1 MLYLQTLITK
11 KVTLLTI
18 ILALISPLAIHAQD
32 ITAAQKPESGS
43 QVAPNPPASVLP
55 PSLGGFQTTSDVK
68 EFRTDNLRE
77 LAADMEQVFREYRV
91 IAAASRDYGHV
102 KAEVFQTQNQ
112 FAAFGLF
119 SFVAGAT
126 KNQPEMQPLG
136 SESVRVGNGIV
147 FWKGNVFVRLQD
159 TTTKFSTENLG
170 VRRSWASGEGLAR
183 AISDAI
189 VTPNASVKYPTLL
202 DSLPAASK
210 LPGSEQY
217 FLGPESL
224 NADVAHSR
232 EMFDFVGET
241 EAVTADYKQSAASIG
256 SQGNPIPDQAVS
268 NSQRSKEPSTAPDS
282 LPLTLVI
289 VECHTPEFAT
299 DELARVTGYVTSLT
313 ENEQQQIVFKR
324 TGNYIIAAVNV
335 RDREFAE
342 GLINSIQYPYT
353 VKWLRNPLWPTNDP
367 FRTQKA
373 AQMLLSTF
381 GLLGLI
387 ILTVILGGS
396 IFGASVFLKRRKQ
409 QREVFSDAGGML
421 RLDIEPFVLA
431 LPPKRDN

>member
-1 MLYLQTLITK
+1 M
-11 KVTLLTI
+11 
-18 ILALISPLAIHAQD
+18 ILALISPLAIRAQD
-32 ITAAQKPESGS
+32 TTGAQKPETGS
-43 QVAPNPPASVLP
+43 QIAPNPPASLLP
-55 PSLGGFQTTSDVK
+55 ASLGGLPTTGDVK
-68 EFRTDNLRE
+68 EFQKDNLRE
-77 LAADMEQVFREYRV
+77 LAPEMEAIFREYRV
-91 IAAASRDYGHV
+91 VAAASRDYGGV

-119 SFVAGAT
+119 SFIAGAT
-126 KNQPEMQPLG
+126 KHQLEIQPFGP
-136 SESVRVGNGIV
+136 ESARVGNGIL
-147 FWKGNVFVRLQD
+147 FWKGNVFVRVQD
-159 TTTKFSTENLG
+159 TTMKSSIESLG
-170 VRRSWASGEGLAR
+170 PRRSWASGEKLAR

-224 NADVAHSR
+224 NGDVAHSR

-241 EAVTADYKQSAASIG
+241 EAVTAEYTQSAASIG
-256 SQGNPIPDQAVS
+256 TEEKPLPDQALRD
-268 NSQRSKEPSTAPDS
+268 SQPAKNAQAAPDN

-299 DELARVTGYVTSLT
+299 DELARVTGYVTSLP

-335 RDREFAE
+335 RDRDLAE

-373 AQMLLSTF
+373 AEMLLSTF

-409 QREVFSDAGGML
+409 QREIFSDAGGML

-431 LPPKRDN
+431 LPPKRDK

>member
-1 MLYLQTLITK
+1 MVVILSLML
-11 KVTLLTI
+11 
-18 ILALISPLAIHAQD
+18 PFAIHAQE
-32 ITAAQKPESGS
+32 TKAAQKSESES
-43 QVAPNPPASVLP
+43 QIALNAQATLLP
-55 PSLGGFQTTSDVK
+55 TSLGGLQTSSDLK
-68 EFRTDNLRE
+68 EFQKDNLRE
-77 LAADMEQVFREYRV
+77 LAPEMEAIFREYRV
-91 IAAASRDYGHV
+91 ISAASRDYGSV

-126 KNQPEMQPLG
+126 KNQPGMQPFG
-136 SESVRVGNGIV
+136 PESARVTSGIV
-147 FWKGNVFVRLQD
+147 FWKGNVFVRLRD
-159 TTTKFSTENLG
+159 TTLKSSSESFG
-170 VRRSWASGEGLAR
+170 PRRSWPSGEKLAR
-183 AISDAI
+183 AISESI
-189 VTPNASVKYPTLL
+189 VTPNASVKYPPLL
-202 DSLPAASK
+202 ESLPTASK
-210 LPGSEQY
+210 IQGTEQY

-224 NADVAHSR
+224 NADIKHGR
-232 EMFDFVGET
+232 EMFDFIGET
-241 EAVTADYKQSAASIG
+241 EAVTADYQQSGASVA
-256 SQGNPIPDQAVS
+256 QGNPTPDQAVADS
-268 NSQRSKEPSTAPDS
+268 QRGPNSQTSPDN

-299 DELARVTGYVTSLT
+299 DELARVTGSVSSLP
-313 ENEQQQIVFKR
+313 ENEQQQIIFKR
-324 TGNYIIAAVNV
+324 TGNYIIAGVNV

-396 IFGASVFLKRRKQ
+396 IFGATVFLKRRKQ
-409 QREVFSDAGGML
+409 QREIFSDAGGML

-431 LPPKRDN
+431 LPPKRDK

>member
-1 MLYLQTLITK
+1 MLYLQSIIK
-11 KVTLLTI
+11 KRVTFLAI
-18 ILALISPLAIHAQD
+18 ILALISPPAIRAQE
-32 ITAAQKPESGS
+32 TNAAQKPEPAA
-43 QVAPNPPASVLP
+43 QIAPNPPASLLP
-55 PSLGGFQTTSDVK
+55 VSLGALPTTGDVK

-77 LAADMEQVFREYRV
+77 LAAGMERIFREYRV
-91 IAAASRDYGHV
+91 IAAASRDYGRV

-119 SFVAGAT
+119 SFLAGAT
-126 KNQPEMQPLG
+126 KHQPEMQPFG
-136 SESVRVGNGIV
+136 TESARVGNGIL

-159 TTTKFSTENLG
+159 TTTKTSAENLPP
-170 VRRSWASGEGLAR
+170 RRSWTSGENLAR

-241 EAVTADYKQSAASIG
+241 EAVTADYTQSAASIG
-256 SQGNPIPDQAVS
+256 TQGNPIPDQATRD
-268 NSQRSKEPSTAPDS
+268 SQPAKTAQAVPDN

-299 DELARVTGYVTSLT
+299 DELARVTDYVTSLT

-335 RDREFAE
+335 RDRELAE

-409 QREVFSDAGGML
+409 QREIFSDAGGML
-421 RLDIEPFVLA
+421 RLDIEPLVLA
-431 LPPKRDN
+431 LPPKRDK